1 MQRYYAWLDKTA
13 AYTRD
18 TPAGHVSVR
27 PWVLTAVLEGYSRGT
42 MLTGV
47 LSLPQAQR
55 AVAVNERMG
64 RLLAGVL
71 SPYIANV
78 LGRPVK
84 PS

>member
-1 MQRYYAWLDKTA
+1 MLT
-13 AYTRD
+13 
-18 TPAGHVSVR
+18 G
-27 PWVLTAVLEGYSRGT
+27 VLTGVLTRVLTGVLTGAPVRSSRGT
-42 MLTGV
+42 HKGTRKVLTGV